1 MENLADEL
9 QLQNKEILEFLSWL
23 PVANTN
29 KTESTPEPFDS
40 STPRKESDIQIVEI
54 NEIKLIPQQKR
65 QTKAIKLT
73 NQLQRKGFWDTGYL
87 NHALIFEKHVIAW
100 TMYYKLGIAIYYEL
114 RHFDPQDKFVGTKK

>member
-1 MENLADEL
+1 MEILADKL

-23 PVANTN
+23 LVANTN

-40 STPRKESDIQIVEI
+40 STLRKESDIQIVEI

-73 NQLQRKGFWDTGYL
+73 NQLQRMGFWDTGYL
-87 NHALIFEKHVIAW
+87 KNALIFEKHYVSNVLSARNSNLLSAR
-100 TMYYKLGIAIYYEL
+100 T
-114 RHFDPQDKFVGTKK
+114 F